1 MSALISL
8 YNTFSLYRGHSSLLR
23 RGFHSMGHLS
33 SRQEVGL
40 ALTALSKFW
49 FPESSTP
56 VLSSL
61 WAYFPDRTS
70 LPLICQQNI
79 KQQDRNAIKMAARVP
94 SWHSVCVQGTTKDNK
109 RALCSPKK
117 EMNTQLLGTRLTSHR
132 KLVACSVSHYSVV
145 VLSVT
150 SLTKKLKCGQLGMTR
165 RKKGSL

>member
-1 MSALISL
+1 
-8 YNTFSLYRGHSSLLR
+8 
-23 RGFHSMGHLS
+23 MGHLS
-33 SRQEVGL
+33 SRREVGL
-40 ALTALSKFW
+40 ALTVLSKFW
-49 FPESSTP
+49 FPESSTA

-61 WAYFPDRTS
+61 WACFPARTS

-109 RALCSPKK
+109 RPALCSPKE
-117 EMNTQLLGTRLTSHR
+117 EMNTQLLRTRLTSHR

-150 SLTKKLKCGQLGMTR
+150 SLTKKLKCGQPGMTR